1 MTTPDATSWPPAPP
15 DAVVPEARRRAR
27 ASRAARW
34 FASPREL
41 PQFRNDKSALMR
53 ADRMAHGHHHGPSY
67 IGGQRALGLAGR
79 TMEFSTG
86 CGWTR
91 LPVLAAAF
99 ILGSVLT
106 VSAQII
112 PPFSPPAGASD
123 EAETETAEAPDV
135 NDPDVLKGIDV
146 DKLDWSQLA
155 VDAGT
160 GIDPIAAKK
169 RAQAAA
175 KDGLDWS
182 SNANANGSSAV
193 TVKQSVFSFWDTRIG
208 ADMTVTSEP
217 RTMSELLAQK
227 ATNGGNLPQSSGSAW
242 ATATAPGAGVIWDK
256 TAVEARVDPGSEQSK
271 LGASLTKSVPLS
283 GDTSLTLQNGYS
295 VNQQGTSAVPGIG
308 GHITRNYE
316 TDQSAKVTLT
326 DTGTSVTAGQTLST
340 TDDKWLRKVGAEQK
354 LFDNVTVSGSVGE
367 TSQGAINKSVTAGFK
382 KSW

>member
-1 MTTPDATSWPPAPP
+1 
-15 DAVVPEARRRAR
+15 
-27 ASRAARW
+27 
-34 FASPREL
+34 
-41 PQFRNDKSALMR
+41 
-53 ADRMAHGHHHGPSY
+53 
-67 IGGQRALGLAGR
+67 
-79 TMEFSTG
+79 MEFSTG
-86 CGWTR
+86 FGWTR
-91 LPVLAAAF
+91 LPVLTAAF

-112 PPFSPPAGASD
+112 PPFSPPAAVVSD
-123 EAETETAEAPDV
+123 DEEAETAEAPNV
-135 NDPDVLKGIDV
+135 NDPDVMKDIDV

-155 VDAGT
+155 IDAGT
-160 GIDPIAAKK
+160 LNDIIAAKK

-175 KDGLDWS
+175 NSGMNWS
-182 SNANANGSSAV
+182 SNTNTNGSSAV
-193 TVKQSVFSFWDTRIG
+193 TVKQSVFEFWDTRIG
-208 ADMTVTSEP
+208 ADMTVASEP

-227 ATNGGNLPQSSGSAW
+227 AANGGNLPQSSGSAW

-271 LGASLTKSVPLS
+271 LGASLTKSVPLT

-295 VNQQGTSAVPGIG
+295 VNQQGTTAVPGIG

-316 TDQSAKVTLT
+316 TDQTAKVTNT
-326 DTGTSVTAGQTLST
+326 DTGTSISAGQTLST

>member
-1 MTTPDATSWPPAPP
+1 
-15 DAVVPEARRRAR
+15 
-27 ASRAARW
+27 
-34 FASPREL
+34 
-41 PQFRNDKSALMR
+41 
-53 ADRMAHGHHHGPSY
+53 
-67 IGGQRALGLAGR
+67 
-79 TMEFSTG
+79 MEFSTG
-86 CGWTR
+86 FGWTR
-91 LPVLAAAF
+91 LPVLAAIF

-112 PPFSPPAGASD
+112 PPMTAVAPDD
-123 EAETETAEAPDV
+123 EAEAAEAPDV
-135 NDPDVLKGIDV
+135 NDPDVLRGIDV

-160 GIDPIAAKK
+160 GRDPMAAKK

-193 TVKQSVFSFWDTRIG
+193 KVKQSVSSFWDARIG

-227 ATNGGNLPQSSGSAW
+227 ATNGGSLPQSSGSAW
-242 ATATAPGAGVIWDK
+242 AAATAPAGSIWDK
-256 TAVEARVDPGSEQSK
+256 TAVEARVDPGAEHSK
-271 LGASLTKSVPLS
+271 IGASLTKSVPLS

-295 VNQQGTSAVPGIG
+295 VNQQGTTAVPGIG
-308 GHITRNYE
+308 GRITRNYE
-316 TDQSAKVTLT
+316 TDQSAKVILT
-326 DTGTSVTAGQTLST
+326 GTGTSFIAGQTLST
-340 TDDKWLRKVGAEQK
+340 ADDKWLRKVGAEQK

-367 TSQGAINKSVTAGFK
+367 TSQGAINKSLTAGFK

>member
-1 MTTPDATSWPPAPP
+1 MVITDG
-15 DAVVPEARRRAR
+15 RLIL
-27 ASRAARW
+27 AARMH
-34 FASPREL
+34 
-41 PQFRNDKSALMR
+41 Q
-53 ADRMAHGHHHGPSY
+53 
-67 IGGQRALGLAGR
+67 GLAGR

-86 CGWTR
+86 FGWTR
-91 LPVLAAAF
+91 LPALAAMF
-99 ILGSVLT
+99 VLGSVLT

-112 PPFSPPAGASD
+112 PPFSSPAAVSDD
-123 EAETETAEAPDV
+123 EAEAAETAEAAPDV

-155 VDAGT
+155 IDAGT
-160 GIDPIAAKK
+160 GIDAMAAKK

-175 KDGLDWS
+175 NDGMNWS
-182 SNANANGSSAV
+182 SNQNANGSAAV
-193 TVKQSVFSFWDTRIG
+193 KVKQSVFSFWDARIG

-227 ATNGGNLPQSSGSAW
+227 ATNGGSVPQSSGSAW
-242 ATATAPGAGVIWDK
+242 AAATAPGAGSIWDK

-271 LGASLTKSVPLS
+271 IGASLIKSVPLS

-295 VNQQGTSAVPGIG
+295 VNQQGTTAIPGIG

-316 TDQSAKVTLT
+316 TDQTAKVTLT
-326 DTGTSVTAGQTLST
+326 DTGTSISAGQSLST

-367 TSQGAINKSVTAGFK
+367 TSQGAINKSLSAGFK